1 MVRNRIYLLSFAFM
15 LASVA
20 TAQDISIEQAMENAK
35 SFSCGRH
42 KVAAAN
48 QGSELSLAY
57 VPSINDNGN
66 SEYYVFNNK
75 GDNGFVIVSGSSKT
89 AETVLGYCDNGH
101 FDYLA
106 APPNLKELLNA
117 YTREIKMLESGTKIS
132 SPAKANGIARAHT
145 VRPSVAPLLGE
156 TRWGQFKPFNNMT
169 PGESVTGCVAT
180 AMAQVM
186 YYYRW
191 PDKGT
196 GSIEYPWGNGYG
208 EMLSVDFS
216 KSVYDWDNM
225 LPFYGGG
232 YTSQQADAVA
242 KLMVDAG
249 YSVCMG
255 YSSETSMSRTAFI
268 ALAMKEY
275 FKYDNGARRV
285 MRDNYTYEE
294 WTDLLYTELK
304 EGRPI
309 IMEGI
314 RNTTTNAGHCFI
326 LDGYGKDDYYHINW
340 GWAGDANGYYLLT
353 ALAPSSS
360 AEGASG
366 FGYSSNVGAT
376 IGIKPRV
383 GDTPPYTEPQLHA
396 NQIKVSVDDPA
407 SDSFTVSMFTLTNQS
422 GFNEPWTLAVDVL
435 DENYNILN
443 TVFSTRLDLGFDPLN
458 SYDFNYTVDSLK
470 LEEGTY
476 YVRPKFRL
484 ESEPDVWRD
493 INHKF
498 TQAKYPKLTKVTG
511 LLVPDNG
518 YQLADLD
525 ITFTELDSV
534 RYCGKRMSFKAT
546 VKNYGE
552 EYYGPVQVYTYS
564 TIWRKYYTSS
574 EIFVVD
580 LCKGDSTVISGEI
593 ELPPVSASIYNQ
605 RLVATGSQ
613 QATGAFMLNG
623 FIDFLIFR
631 PSDDEPVLS
640 LVKELTPVSDVMP
653 SDKVQATATFK
664 NDGGYYE
671 GDLEVLILPVNKMT
685 ILSSFTQHVR
695 ILPNQEQTITFS
707 GTALNAEYGKQYR
720 MVLRDPNKTI
730 VSPWGNL
737 QTFTIDAPG
746 QGVIINGD
754 LNHDGIVDV
763 SDVNVLID
771 IILGYDDEDTS
782 IDPDINSDGHVDV
795 DDVNHLL
802 NFILG
807 L

>member
-1 MVRNRIYLLSFAFM
+1 MKRRISSVLSCAVM
-15 LASVA
+15 LAIAAS
-20 TAQDISIEQAMENAK
+20 AQDISLEQAIENAM
-35 SFSCGRH
+35 SFSNGVR

-57 VPSINDNGN
+57 VPSISDNGN

-117 YTREIKMLESGTKIS
+117 YSREIKMLESGTKIS

-145 VRPSVAPLLGE
+145 VRPSVAPLLGD
-156 TRWGQFKPFNNMT
+156 TRWGQQKPFNNMT
-169 PGESVTGCVAT
+169 PGNSVTGCVAT

-186 YYYRW
+186 YYYKW
-191 PDKGT
+191 PDRGEDYC
-196 GSIEYPWGNGYG
+196 EYPWGRGQI
-208 EMLSVDFS
+208 LSVDFS

-249 YSVCMG
+249 YAVEEEYEAEVSIA
-255 YSSETSMSRTAFI
+255 RTAFV
-268 ALAMKEY
+268 ALAMKQH

-294 WTDLLYTELK
+294 WTELLYTELK

-314 RNTTTNAGHCFI
+314 SVDEGHCFI

-340 GWAGDANGYYLLT
+340 GWAGEANGYFLLT
-353 ALAPSSS
+353 ALAPSNS

-366 FGYSSNVGAT
+366 FGYSSDVGAT

-396 NQIKVSVDDPA
+396 NQIKVSVDDQY
-407 SDSFTVSMFTLTNQS
+407 SDSFTVSMIKLTNQS

-443 TVFSTRLDLGFDPLN
+443 TVFSTRLNLGFDPLV

-493 INHKF
+493 INHKYS
-498 TQAKYPKLTKVTG
+498 QAKYPKLIKSTDT
-511 LLVPDNG
+511 LFPDNG
-518 YQLADLD
+518 YQLPDLD
-525 ITFTELDSV
+525 ITFTELDSI

-605 RLVATGSQ
+605 RLVATGSL
-613 QATGAFMLNG
+613 QATGSFMLNG
-623 FIDFLIFR
+623 FIDFLIYR
-631 PSDDEPVLS
+631 PSDLEPVLS

-695 ILPNQEQTITFS
+695 ISRDQEQTITFS

-746 QGVIINGD
+746 LGVIINGD

-763 SDVNVLID
+763 SDVNILID
-771 IILGYDDEDTS
+771 IVLGNGDEDTS
-782 IDPDINSDGHVDV
+782 IDPDINSDGSVDV
-795 DDVNHLL
+795 EDVNYLL
-802 NFILG
+802 NFVLG
-807 L
+807 QY